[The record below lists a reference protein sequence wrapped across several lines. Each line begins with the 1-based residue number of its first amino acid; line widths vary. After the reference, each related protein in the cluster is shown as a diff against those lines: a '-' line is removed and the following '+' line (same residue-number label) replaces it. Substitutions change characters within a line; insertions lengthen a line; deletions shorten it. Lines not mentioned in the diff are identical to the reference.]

1 MYKVIKYFTDLQDDN
16 YPYVPGDKYPRDGLE
31 VSNERIIE
39 LATVDNKQNTQLITF
54 VEDEDVKKAGDPDDY
69 DTDGVQ
75 NDDGAPKENEQTDE
89 TEKPKKPAAK
99 KK

>member
-54 VEDEDVKKAGDPDDY
+54 VEDEDVKKADNPDDY

-75 NDDGAPKENEQTDE
+75 NDGGAPKENE
-89 TEKPKKPAAK
+89 KSKKPATK

>member
-1 MYKVIKYFTDLQDDN
+1 MYRVIKYFTDLQDDN
-16 YPYVPGDKYPRDGLE
+16 YPYVSGDKYPRDGLE

-54 VEDEDVKKAGDPDDY
+54 VEDEDVKKTGDPDDY

-75 NDDGAPKENEQTDE
+75 SDGGAPKENE
-89 TEKPKKPAAK
+89 KPKKPATK

>member
-1 MYKVIKYFTDLQDDN
+1 MYKVIKCFTDLQDDN
-16 YPYVPGDKYPRDGLE
+16 YPYVLGDKYPRDGLE

-54 VEDEDVKKAGDPDDY
+54 VEDEDVKEVDDLS
-69 DTDGVQ
+69 DLNTDGVQ
-75 NDDGAPKENEQTDE
+75 NDE
-89 TEKPKKPAAK
+89 TEKPKKPATK

>member
-1 MYKVIKYFTDLQDDN
+1 MYRVIKYFTDLQDDN

-54 VEDEDVKKAGDPDDY
+54 VEDDVKGGGNPRGS
-69 DTDGVQ
+69 DTE
-75 NDDGAPKENEQTDE
+75 ENEQTDE